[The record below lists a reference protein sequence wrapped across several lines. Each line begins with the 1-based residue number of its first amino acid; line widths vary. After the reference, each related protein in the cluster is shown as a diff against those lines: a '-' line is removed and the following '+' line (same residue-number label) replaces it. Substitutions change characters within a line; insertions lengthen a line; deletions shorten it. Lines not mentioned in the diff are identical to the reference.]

1 MPLADALLSEFDH
14 EMTVTRTMLERVPLD
29 NGPWK
34 PHTKS
39 RGIGALASHVANL
52 PGLGAQIASQPELD
66 LSAPGNAANARPE
79 FSTKETLLAAFDENV
94 ALARKAI
101 ANLDDEAYLAPWA
114 FKRGGQVLMSG
125 PRASMLRS
133 LLMNHLIHHR
143 GQLSVYLRLN
153 DVPLPPVYGP
163 TADS

>member
-1 MPLADALLSEFDH
+1 MPLADALLTEFDH
-14 EMTVTRTMLERVPLD
+14 EMKVTRTMLERVPLE

-39 RGIGALASHVANL
+39 RGIAALASHVANL
-52 PGLGAQIASQPELD
+52 PGLGAQIASLPELD
-66 LSAPGNAANARPE
+66 VGAPGNAANARPE
-79 FSTKETLLAAFDENV
+79 FSTKESLLAAFDDNV
-94 ALARKAI
+94 ALARAAI
-101 ANLDDEAYLAPWA
+101 AKLDDAAYMAPWT
-114 FKRGGQVLMSG
+114 FKRGGQVLVSG
-125 PRASMLRS
+125 PRGGMLRS
-133 LLMNHLIHHR
+133 MLMNHLIHHR

>member
-1 MPLADALLSEFDH
+1 MALADTLLSEFDH
-14 EMTVTRTMLERVPLD
+14 EMQITRTMLERVPFD

-39 RGIGALASHVANL
+39 RGIAALASHIANL
-52 PGLGAQIASQPELD
+52 PGLGAQVASLPELD
-66 LSAPGNAANARPE
+66 LGAPGNAPNARPE
-79 FSTKETLLAAFDENV
+79 FNTSESLLEAFDANV
-94 ALARKAI
+94 ARARAAI
-101 ANLDDEAYLAPWA
+101 AALDDTAYLVPWT
-114 FKRGGQVLMSG
+114 FKWGGQVLLAG
-125 PRASMLRS
+125 PRAGMLRS
-133 LLMNHLIHHR
+133 ILMNHLIHHR

>member
-1 MPLADALLSEFDH
+1 MPLSETLLNEFDH
-14 EMTVTRTMLERVPLD
+14 EMKVTRTMLERVPLE

-39 RGIGALASHVANL
+39 RGIGALASHIAYI
-52 PGLGAQIASQPELD
+52 PGLGGRIASSSEYDATSPD
-66 LSAPGNAANARPE
+66 ASKPRGE
-79 FSTKETLLAAFDENV
+79 FTTTEALLAEFDTNV
-94 ALARKAI
+94 AFARDAI
-101 ANLDDEAYLAPWA
+101 AKLSDADFMAPWS
-114 FKRGGQVLMSG
+114 FKRGGQVMLSG
-125 PRASMLRS
+125 ARAQMLRS
-133 LLMNHLIHHR
+133 MLMNHLIHHR